1 MKRLILLALLSFGLT
16 STLDAAHHAQKFT
29 TGTPDYGSLGTLSF
43 GPENVLFIGDSQNGQ
58 ILAIRVNDGEATP
71 GEFEVVD
78 IDEKIAAMV
87 GTRARDVQIHDMA
100 VNPAS
105 GFAYLSVARG
115 NEDILM
121 RALPNGNVEHVP
133 LENVSYAMKS
143 LSSVVSKEKKNRRGR
158 SLRREAITDLVF
170 SNGELYVAGLSN
182 EEFSSTLRI
191 LAYPFDKK
199 EKATS
204 VEIFHAAHGRYETNS
219 PIRTLM
225 AYNLAKV
232 PHVLAAYTCTPL
244 VTFPTEQLIDGG
256 HVKGTT
262 VAELGSNNRPLDM
275 IGYTREGKDY
285 ILLANSNRTLMR
297 LDPAEIAAAQDEGI
311 TTEVEGRYESAGV
324 EYVAIAQ
331 VGVQQVDNL
340 NDDHILVLQRMSNG
354 SLNLRS
360 LPKRRL

>member
-58 ILAIRVNDGEATP
+58 ILAIRVNDGEATM

-158 SLRREAITDLVF
+158 SPISF
-170 SNGELYVAGLSN
+170 SPTVSFTWPA
-182 EEFSSTLRI
+182 
-191 LAYPFDKK
+191 
-199 EKATS
+199 
-204 VEIFHAAHGRYETNS
+204 
-219 PIRTLM
+219 
-225 AYNLAKV
+225 
-232 PHVLAAYTCTPL
+232 
-244 VTFPTEQLIDGG
+244 FPTRNS
-256 HVKGTT
+256 HPHF
-262 VAELGSNNRPLDM
+262 ASWP
-275 IGYTREGKDY
+275 TRSTK
-285 ILLANSNRTLMR
+285 
-297 LDPAEIAAAQDEGI
+297 
-311 TTEVEGRYESAGV
+311 
-324 EYVAIAQ
+324 
-331 VGVQQVDNL
+331 
-340 NDDHILVLQRMSNG
+340 
-354 SLNLRS
+354 
-360 LPKRRL
+360 KRRPRVSRSFTPPTVDTKRTHRSAP